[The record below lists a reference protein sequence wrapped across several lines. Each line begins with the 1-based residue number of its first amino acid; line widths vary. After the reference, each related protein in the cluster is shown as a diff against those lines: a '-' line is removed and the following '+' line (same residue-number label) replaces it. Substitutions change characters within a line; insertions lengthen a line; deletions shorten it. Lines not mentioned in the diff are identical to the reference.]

1 MRGRIWVESA
11 SGKGSRFHFT
21 ARFQSAARQAEP
33 ANLPKGHVADGLAAS
48 ATGVGL
54 EPSFAVPAATIP
66 LAAVPAVENPP
77 PRSTSVAILLA
88 EDNPVNQKLALRLL
102 HKRGYTV
109 VTAANG
115 VEALAAF
122 ERQCFDVVLMDVQM
136 PEMGGFEATAEIRA
150 RERRSGGR
158 IPIIAF
164 TAHALAG
171 DRERCLEA
179 GMDDYVTKPI
189 QPAQLFAAIERQQSR
204 ICQPP

>member
-1 MRGRIWVESA
+1 
-11 SGKGSRFHFT
+11 
-21 ARFQSAARQAEP
+21 
-33 ANLPKGHVADGLAAS
+33 
-48 ATGVGL
+48 
-54 EPSFAVPAATIP
+54 
-66 LAAVPAVENPP
+66 
-77 PRSTSVAILLA
+77 LLA

-109 VTAANG
+109 VTADNG
-115 VEALAAF
+115 VEAVAAF
-122 ERQCFDVVLMDVQM
+122 ERQCFDLVLMDIQM

-189 QPAQLFAAIERQQSR
+189 QPALLFAAIERQHNR
-204 ICQPP
+204 ICQPPSNDDSRMSTAG